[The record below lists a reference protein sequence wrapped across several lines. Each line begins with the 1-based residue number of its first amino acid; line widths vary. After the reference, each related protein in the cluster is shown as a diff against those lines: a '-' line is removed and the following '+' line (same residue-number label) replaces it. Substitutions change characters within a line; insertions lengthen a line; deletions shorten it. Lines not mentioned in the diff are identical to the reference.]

1 MALAL
6 ALTATAAHSRH
17 VNTAAGATIYLPM
30 VEKAPSTAAATPTPE
45 PSGPAIEP
53 LPPIIAPAP
62 LYGAVQP
69 SVVIERTGLWYVLVY
84 RVRNTSEPGSY
95 LALTKQ
101 EQDGTLQPFQFLQ
114 PRLGSGARGS
124 LIVGCD
130 QRLYA
135 LINDEQNTRQM
146 LVYRVNRFLGPAV
159 PTVCTQADSSSI
171 EAIVTRLIKSQ

>member
-1 MALAL
+1 MALSVVAL
-6 ALTATAAHSRH
+6 LWPMIAHAQQNNSH
-17 VNTAAGATIYLPM
+17 SVYLPL
-30 VEKAPSTAAATPTPE
+30 VEKAPSSEPIATPE

-53 LPPIIAPAP
+53 LPPIAAPAP

-146 LVYRVNRFLGPAV
+146 FVYRVNRFLGPAV
-159 PTVCTQADSSSI
+159 PTVCTQADSGSI
-171 EAIVTRLIKSQ
+171 EAIVTRLSSSQ